1 MISPQ
6 KNLYEKIHDE
16 YSLHFYDYWS
26 TKYREFFI
34 YKELFKGFNFDNTR
48 IIELACGEG
57 HAADYIKNK
66 FKHATIEGIDIS
78 EKAIKIFEKKHNFKG
93 YNIDITKKF
102 SLNNKYDYAI
112 IYGALHL
119 CVNDLSKTIEN
130 ISNLLKKDGILFLF
144 EPNSNSIF
152 EPMRKFWYKKDK
164 YFVTN
169 NINSLDHDKIS
180 SLNPNFTPIFLKY
193 MGGPGYIF
201 ICNSLILRMPKF
213 LKHIISPF
221 LIFMEIFWNLLPK
234 KFTVTFAARWKK
246 IY

>member
-1 MISPQ
+1 
-6 KNLYEKIHDE
+6 
-16 YSLHFYDYWS
+16 
-26 TKYREFFI
+26 
-34 YKELFKGFNFDNTR
+34 
-48 IIELACGEG
+48 
-57 HAADYIKNK
+57 
-66 FKHATIEGIDIS
+66 
-78 EKAIKIFEKKHNFKG
+78 
-93 YNIDITKKF
+93 
-102 SLNNKYDYAI
+102 
-112 IYGALHL
+112 
-119 CVNDLSKTIEN
+119 
-130 ISNLLKKDGILFLF
+130 
-144 EPNSNSIF
+144 
-152 EPMRKFWYKKDK
+152 MRKFWYKKDK